1 MKELI
6 DNLMRAMT
14 DLAINERLDQQLSL
28 PVKTLD
34 WTSSGVTFLE
44 PQAFSTQ
51 VRACNLAD
59 SGPRIAGS
67 GEVSDKVSSASL
79 QDPLRGTF
87 CQKKLGGSHGVWL
100 VLLFVVCVFVGV
112 GLLGNRGVGLIAQA
126 VSCFFILSLS
136 LSLSLARGTC
146 VPIYIYTHMV
156 RPQKIT
162 PTLVLLLL
170 SRFEGWSAICMYRH
184 LCMSVC
190 MHACMHACMH
200 ECVCVCVGVRPC
212 LSLSLYI
219 YSIPV
224 SLGMYMDGS

>member
-136 LSLSLARGTC
+136 LSLCLSLE
-146 VPIYIYTHMV
+146 VHVYLYIYIYTHMV

-190 MHACMHACMH
+190 MHACMHVCMS
-200 ECVCVCVGVRPC
+200 VCVCAWVCAHVSLS

-219 YSIPV
+219 YI
-224 SLGMYMDGS
+224 

>member
-100 VLLFVVCVFVGV
+100 VLLFVVCVCVCRCRAPGKPWCGFDCTGR
-112 GLLGNRGVGLIAQA
+112 LMFLY
-126 VSCFFILSLS
+126 SLS
-136 LSLSLARGTC
+136 LSLCLSLE
-146 VPIYIYTHMV
+146 VHVYLYIYIHTHMV

-200 ECVCVCVGVRPC
+200 ECVCVCAWVCAHV
-212 LSLSLYI
+212 SLSLYI
-219 YSIPV
+219 YI
-224 SLGMYMDGS
+224 